1 MIRSEVKEK
10 LIKAFGKSP
19 NDVGSCEVQIALL
32 SERINQISLHLRT
45 AKKDF
50 ASLRGL
56 MMLLGKRRSFY
67 NYLKKNNEVSYNNVM
82 QSLKTHGLV

>member
-1 MIRSEVKEK
+1 MIRPEVKEK

-67 NYLKKNNEVSYNNVM
+67 NYLKKNNEASYNNVM

>member
-1 MIRSEVKEK
+1 MIRPEVKAK
-10 LIKAFGKSP
+10 IIKAFGKSP

-32 SERINQISLHLRT
+32 SERINQISLHLKT
-45 AKKDF
+45 AKKDY

-67 NYLKKNNEVSYNNVM
+67 NYLKKNNEASYNNVM